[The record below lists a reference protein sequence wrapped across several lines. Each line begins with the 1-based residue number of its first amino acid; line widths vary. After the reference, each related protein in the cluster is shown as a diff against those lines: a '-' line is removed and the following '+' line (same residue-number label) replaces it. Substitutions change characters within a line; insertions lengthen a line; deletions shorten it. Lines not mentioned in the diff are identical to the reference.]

1 MQPPA
6 YKPTKGFPRRTFKG
20 LAGLTIALGIAIII
34 IGIAEI
40 IYSVE
45 MANQCEY
52 DIVDKVYMDDDV
64 VSKSQNLA
72 WGGRRGTKEVGL
84 SSDGSRIFHMGCL
97 HSKGNQTSTV
107 PIFPTKSVKSNKI
120 GP

>member
-97 HSKGNQTSTV
+97 HSNWDQTSTLQ
-107 PIFPTKSVKSNKI
+107 ILRKNS
-120 GP
+120 

>member
-20 LAGLTIALGIAIII
+20 LAGSTIALGIAIII

-72 WGGRRGTKEVGL
+72 WGGR
-84 SSDGSRIFHMGCL
+84 
-97 HSKGNQTSTV
+97 
-107 PIFPTKSVKSNKI
+107 
-120 GP
+120 